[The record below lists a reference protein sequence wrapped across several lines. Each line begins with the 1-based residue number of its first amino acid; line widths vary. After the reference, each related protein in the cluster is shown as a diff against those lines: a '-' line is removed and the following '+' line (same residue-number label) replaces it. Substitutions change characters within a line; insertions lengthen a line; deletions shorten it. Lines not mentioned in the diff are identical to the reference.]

1 MRPISLT
8 LFLALALGSAQAA
21 RAADARVAVVDYR
34 RAVHEVDEGKAID
47 ATLRK
52 ELEDKQKQ
60 LDAKQA
66 ELETMRSEFEKQ
78 QSVLSDQVK
87 QSKAADIEKRFNEVR
102 QFYVQL
108 QQELAG
114 REQEA
119 SKGITERMSG
129 LVREIAEGEGLQLV
143 LDGGGVV
150 WSAASL
156 DLTNEVIR
164 KYNARFPVK
173 GGEAAKP
180 APPKAPAKAPP
191 AAPAVPKK

>member
-1 MRPISLT
+1 MRPILSTILI
-8 LFLALALGSAQAA
+8 ALSLGSAPAA
-21 RAADARVAVVDYR
+21 RAADMRVAVVDYR

-47 ATLRK
+47 STLRR

-66 ELETMRSEFEKQ
+66 ELETMRSDFEKQ
-78 QSVLSDQVK
+78 QAVLSDQMK
-87 QSKAADIEKRFNEVR
+87 QSKAADIEKRFNDVR

-119 SKGITERMSG
+119 TKGITERMNG
-129 LVREIAEGEGLQLV
+129 LVREIAEGEGLQVV
-143 LDGGGVV
+143 LEGGSVV
-150 WSAASL
+150 WAAPAL

-164 KYNARFPVK
+164 KYNAKYPLK
-173 GGEAAKP
+173 AAAKP
-180 APPKAPAKAPP
+180 APAPSAPATP
-191 AAPAVPKK
+191 ATPKK